1 MSQSPNPAAS
11 QQLTLLLAL
20 ATKFLS
26 AGRASDAIAPLR
38 DAALLQP
45 SNPILQHDLGLAC
58 LEVGRVPDAVAALQ
72 QAVAG
77 DPRYAD
83 AHFRLGIA
91 LEKLGDIDGALSAYD
106 RATKLL
112 PSLAEAWFR
121 SGALAYILGDR
132 EQAIGCFRRAAIT
145 GDRNSFGRLGKARA
159 LLIEDRNEEA
169 EQVFRE
175 TLVAD
180 PRNAMAYDLLGNLLS
195 EIGRFDEA
203 RACFERAI
211 AIAPPLAGSY
221 YELVR
226 CRPVT
231 SDDDGLLQGMQ
242 AALAT
247 PGLEAGQRLRL
258 HLAIGKAAEDLGD
271 YGLAMQ
277 HFDAADVVRRGSGSF
292 DSATF
297 SIEIDRLIAR
307 YTREWIGQARE
318 LGSSDATPVL
328 ILGMPRS
335 GTTLVEQIVS
345 AHPVVRGGGEL
356 HFWNQRGAEWH
367 RSVADGND
375 MLFVDGE
382 FLAKAVAD
390 YLGVLRAI
398 APAAARVTDKMPFN
412 FLWAGLIH
420 VAFPRAIIIHCRRA
434 AIDTALSIHQTH
446 FRPGLAFPTGGA
458 ELVAYFRDYQR
469 LIDHWRSV
477 LPADRFI
484 EIDYEDLTRT
494 PEPVIRR
501 IIEVCGLAW
510 HDACLRPESNPR
522 AVNTPSKWQARQP
535 IYRTSVARWRRYEP
549 WLGPLRALVDVQQ
562 RMTGRCPRVSQAN
575 AKQVHQN
582 NFHRPFIFES
592 NIVNYRC
599 LIFRLF
605 GNGS

>member
-1 MSQSPNPAAS
+1 
-11 QQLTLLLAL
+11 L
-20 ATKFLS
+20 ATKFLRV
-26 AGRASDAIAPLR
+26 GRPADAIAPLR

-45 SNPILQHDLGLAC
+45 SNPIIQHDLGLAC
-58 LEVGRVPDAVAALQ
+58 LEVGHVMDAIAALQ
-72 QAVAG
+72 RAVANN
-77 DPRYAD
+77 PRYAD
-83 AHFRLGIA
+83 AYFRLGIA
-91 LEKLGDIDGALSAYD
+91 LEKMGDIGEAIAAYD

-121 SGALAYILGDR
+121 AGALAYILGHRD
-132 EQAIGCFRRAAIT
+132 QAIGCFRRAAAT

-159 LLIEDRNEEA
+159 LLTEDRNQEA
-169 EQVFRE
+169 EQVLRE

-195 EIGRFDEA
+195 EFGRFDEA

-211 AIAPPLAGSY
+211 AIAPLLAGNY

-231 SDDDGLLQGMQ
+231 SDDDGLLQEMQ

-247 PGLEAGQRLRL
+247 PGLEAVQRLRV

-271 YGLAMQ
+271 YALAMQ
-277 HFDAADVVRRGSGSF
+277 HFDAADEVRRGTVRF
-292 DSATF
+292 DSAAF
-297 SIEIDRLIAR
+297 STEIDRLIAR
-307 YTREWIGQARE
+307 CTPEWIARAPE

-328 ILGMPRS
+328 IIGMPRS

-345 AHPVVRGGGEL
+345 MHPEVGAGAEL

-367 RSVADGND
+367 RSDAAGNETA
-375 MLFVDGE
+375 FVVSE
-382 FLAKAVAD
+382 FLAKAAAD

-398 APAAARVTDKMPFN
+398 APKAARVTDKMPFN

-420 VAFPRAIIIHCRRA
+420 MAFPRSVIIHCRRT
-434 AIDTALSIHQTH
+434 AIDTALSVHQTH

-484 EIDYEDLTRT
+484 EVDYEDLTRA

-501 IIEVCGLAW
+501 IIAACGLAW
-510 HDACLRPESNPR
+510 DDACLRPECNPR

-549 WLGPLRALVDVQQ
+549 WLGPLRALVDD
-562 RMTGRCPRVSQAN
+562 
-575 AKQVHQN
+575 
-582 NFHRPFIFES
+582 
-592 NIVNYRC
+592 
-599 LIFRLF
+599 
-605 GNGS
+605 GSEPDAGIARS

>member
-1 MSQSPNPAAS
+1 MSQSPNPAAP
-11 QQLTLLLAL
+11 QQVAPLLAL
-20 ATKFLS
+20 ATKLLR
-26 AGRASDAIAPLR
+26 AGRPADAIAPLL

-45 SNPILQHDLGLAC
+45 SNPIIQHDLGLAC
-58 LEVGRVPDAVAALQ
+58 LEVGRLPDAIAALQ
-72 QAVAG
+72 RAVASN
-77 DPRYAD
+77 PRYTD
-83 AHFRLGIA
+83 AYFRLGIA
-91 LEKLGDIDGALSAYD
+91 LEKLGNIGGAIVAYE

-112 PSLAEAWFR
+112 PSLTEAWFR
-121 SGALAYILGDR
+121 AGALVYTLGHRD
-132 EQAIGCFRRAAIT
+132 QAIGCFRRAAAT

-159 LLIEDRNEEA
+159 LLTEDRNQEA
-169 EQVFRE
+169 EQVLRE

-180 PRNAMAYDLLGNLLS
+180 PRNAMAYDLLGNLLT
-195 EIGRFDEA
+195 EFGRFDEA

-211 AIAPPLAGSY
+211 AIAPMLAGSY

-231 SDDDGLLQGMQ
+231 SADDGLLQGMQ

-247 PGLEAGQRLRL
+247 PGLEAAQLLRV

-271 YGLAMQ
+271 DGLAMR
-277 HFDAADVVRRGSGSF
+277 HFDAADAVRRGTVRF
-292 DSATF
+292 DSAAF
-297 SIEIDRLIAR
+297 STEIDRLIAR
-307 YTREWIGQARE
+307 CTPEWIARAPE

-328 ILGMPRS
+328 IIGMPRS

-345 AHPVVRGGGEL
+345 MHPEVGAGAEL

-367 RSVADGND
+367 RSCSAGNAAAGNEKPF
-375 MLFVDGE
+375 LVSE
-382 FLAKAVAD
+382 FLAKATAD

-398 APAAARVTDKMPFN
+398 APKAARVTDKMPFN

-420 VAFPRAIIIHCRRA
+420 VAFPRAIIIHCRRT

-484 EIDYEDLTRT
+484 EVDYEDLTRA

-501 IIEVCGLAW
+501 IIAACGLAW
-510 HDACLRPESNPR
+510 DDACLRPECNPR

-549 WLGPLRALVDVQQ
+549 WLGPLRALVEL
-562 RMTGRCPRVSQAN
+562 
-575 AKQVHQN
+575 KQD
-582 NFHRPFIFES
+582 R
-592 NIVNYRC
+592 
-599 LIFRLF
+599 
-605 GNGS
+605 